1 MRLHPDVSMTDTDDG
16 TVLLHQ
22 RTGRYWQLN
31 TTGSHVLHRL
41 LDGDTPE
48 AVAAGLAATHGIPE
62 ERAAADVDAVLGRLA
77 AARLTVAAGS

>member
-31 TTGSHVLHRL
+31 VTGSRVLHRL
-41 LDGDTPE
+41 LDGDAPE
-48 AVAAGLAATHGIPE
+48 AIADGLAAAHGIDPQ
-62 ERAAADVDAVLGRLA
+62 RARTDVAAVVGQLRSAE
-77 AARLTVAAGS
+77 LTVAP

>member
-31 TTGSHVLHRL
+31 VTGSRVLHRL

-48 AVAAGLAATHGIPE
+48 GIADGLAAAHGIDPQ
-62 ERAAADVDAVLGRLA
+62 RARQDVGAVIEQLRTA
-77 AARLTVAAGS
+77 ELTVAS